1 VCRLPK
7 TDIYI
12 YIYSTVVRYN
22 TDIVLENTLLQVL
35 LEISTWNIKVV
46 QYENGFEYSFK
57 VRLSPL
63 VRNCPAVRVTFWQM
77 LRNRMH
83 LIHLPWIQL
92 ANMQMYLRVGS
103 SGPIHMLVQC
113 HGVHV
118 VTTVTVWLWLHN
130 IPVVDACSSSYK
142 KLEKQLQRKLQMQF
156 RQHSPS
162 IGGHR
167 QHGGVALFV
176 PLCKANRKGTK
187 TIHLN
192 VRLMGKVHTL
202 IIVLPLTSTKTSK
215 WYKQKSEPPDN
226 LPHTATLDSCFL
238 FHCLAYTHKYC
249 VIYTAH
255 SQNSHS
261 TYPLQDLQHVYIWLW
276 VGSSIWMKTLC

>member
-1 VCRLPK
+1 
-7 TDIYI
+7 
-12 YIYSTVVRYN
+12 
-22 TDIVLENTLLQVL
+22 
-35 LEISTWNIKVV
+35 
-46 QYENGFEYSFK
+46 
-57 VRLSPL
+57 
-63 VRNCPAVRVTFWQM
+63 M
-77 LRNRMH
+77 
-83 LIHLPWIQL
+83 
-92 ANMQMYLRVGS
+92 
-103 SGPIHMLVQC
+103 
-113 HGVHV
+113 
-118 VTTVTVWLWLHN
+118 VTVGLWLN
-130 IPVVDACSSSYK
+130 NVPVVDACSSSYK

-156 RQHSPS
+156 RHHSPS

-215 WYKQKSEPPDN
+215 WHKQKSEPRDN

-261 TYPLQDLQHVYIWLW
+261 KIYNIFTSDCELVLAFGWKHYVNK
-276 VGSSIWMKTLC
+276 VMKSKWMIQGGNDV